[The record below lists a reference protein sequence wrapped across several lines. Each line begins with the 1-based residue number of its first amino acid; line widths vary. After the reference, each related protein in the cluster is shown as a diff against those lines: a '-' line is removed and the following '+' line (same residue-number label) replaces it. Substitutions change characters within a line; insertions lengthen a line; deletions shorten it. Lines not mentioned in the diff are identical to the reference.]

1 MTPYS
6 LMTHLHRYNEID
18 RARRRRK
25 RNAKITGR
33 ILTVILAAGVL
44 AVILKG

>member
-33 ILTVILAAGVL
+33 LLLVVMAAGVL
-44 AVILKG
+44 AMVLR

>member
-6 LMTHLHRYNEID
+6 LMQNLHRYNEID
-18 RARRRRK
+18 RAKRRRE

-44 AVILKG
+44 AIILKG